1 MRWLACGLLLL
12 APSLAAATVSA
23 EHYQAFWLWAGV
35 RPQPVLAQAQTLYL
49 LQGEVRRDGGLV
61 ALGPPVSSLKF
72 PRLWLSY
79 RVQTLAWSPGVMRD
93 LLRQRAAWQAAGNPV
108 IGLQIDFDAGTAD
121 LADYAAFLRHL
132 RVELPDDC
140 RLSVTGLLDW
150 SANGEVAVLNG
161 LAGTVDEL
169 VVQTYRGR
177 QTVTGYQAYLPPLL
191 RLTLPFK
198 LGLVQGG
205 EWEPA
210 WQQRL
215 AELPNYRGE
224 VVFLLNPSAA

>member
-1 MRWLACGLLLL
+1 MAQ
-12 APSLAAATVSA
+12 PLAAATVSA
-23 EHYQAFWLWAGV
+23 EQYQAFWLWAGV
-35 RPQPVLAQAQTLYL
+35 QPQPVLARAEVLYL
-49 LQGEVRRDGGLV
+49 LQGEVRRDGQLV
-61 ALGPPVSSLKF
+61 ALGPPVSRLKF
-72 PRLWLSY
+72 PQLWLSY
-79 RVQTLAWSPGVMRD
+79 RVQTLSWSSGVMRD

-108 IGLQIDFDAGTAD
+108 IGLQIDFDAATSD
-121 LADYAAFLRHL
+121 LAGYAAFLRRL
-132 RVELPDDC
+132 RAELPDDC
-140 RLSVTGLLDW
+140 RLSITGLLDW

-161 LAGTVDEL
+161 LADTVDEL

-177 QTVTGYQAYLPPLL
+177 QTVTRYHAYLPALL

-215 AELPNYRGE
+215 AELPNYGGE
-224 VVFLLNPSAA
+224 VVFLLNPSSA